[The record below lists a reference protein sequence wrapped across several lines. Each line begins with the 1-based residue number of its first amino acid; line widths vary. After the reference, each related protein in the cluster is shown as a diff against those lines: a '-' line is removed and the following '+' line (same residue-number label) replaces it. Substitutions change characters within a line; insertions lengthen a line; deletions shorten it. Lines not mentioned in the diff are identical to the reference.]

1 MAGKHAAA
9 YDLRALRAERGL
21 SQDAVAV
28 LSGLTGAEISLLERG
43 KVSPRP
49 ETVVKLARALGIGA
63 RRMGR
68 ILEAS
73 ATAGRDGDAG

>member
-1 MAGKHAAA
+1 VAASNGAA
-9 YDLRALRAERGL
+9 YNLRALRRDRGL

-63 RRMGR
+63 SRLQR
-68 ILEAS
+68 ILQAS
-73 ATAGRDGDAG
+73 AAGRDGEAA